1 MFRIQNTN
9 HCRQLILKD
18 KAPIRESASI
28 FENIFVTPR
37 GLPQIVFSNRCS
49 RPYNVAVRSFYLTAG
64 SYTMYRQ
71 AHSCRQVASSRNVK
85 FCPFRFPRKNR
96 HT

>member
-28 FENIFVTPR
+28 FEDIFHNIDRDLKKINLFTPTFIHER
-37 GLPQIVFSNRCS
+37 
-49 RPYNVAVRSFYLTAG
+49 
-64 SYTMYRQ
+64 
-71 AHSCRQVASSRNVK
+71 SSRL
-85 FCPFRFPRKNR
+85 
-96 HT
+96 